1 MPRWFILAFL
11 PAFLVAPSL
20 SALEPDN
27 LLLLVNKNVP
37 ESKKLAE
44 YYASKRNVPD
54 GRTLELDLP
63 FAEEISFDTYENQVV
78 PAVREL
84 IASNNLQEKITCLV
98 TFYGV
103 PLKIAQHTLSAP
115 ERLELANLTTE
126 FPAALKQTESAVQDV
141 ETLAKELDLTF
152 SAGSDHSLPGVI
164 ARDKSARNVI
174 SREAMKINEPK
185 SFDALMSRAEKVI
198 NPLIGDANV
207 AQRRLNDLAR
217 LENRLTPQQKKEAE
231 TILEQLRKM
240 RAEFEQLQAHRGQ
253 PDSRARLRAL
263 TREHLGLVEYTRL
276 LEGMLEYFKTDST
289 GAAFDSE
296 LALVNW
302 NFYTR
307 SRWLPNPLRYNEHR
321 PEFPPIL
328 MTMRLD
334 GPQAGTA
341 RDIIIASLKAE
352 AEGLSGKVVVDA
364 GGNLAID
371 PKSRDYAA
379 FDQTLRRLAD
389 IVRLQSNL
397 PLVFDQRREV
407 LPAHSVQGQVALYC
421 GWYAL
426 QNYTP
431 ACTFSPGAVGY
442 HIASFELTSLR
453 TQSNQ
458 WCRGLLLDGI
468 AATLGPVNEP
478 FLQAFPPPD
487 EFFPLLMTGKYTLA
501 EVYWKTVPGVS
512 WQIAIIG
519 DPLYN
524 PFKARPALAVDAL
537 PQPLR
542 NLPPR

>member
-1 MPRWFILAFL
+1 MPRPLILLFLAFL
-11 PAFLVAPSL
+11 APTLV
-20 SALEPDN
+20 ALEPDN

-37 ESKKLAE
+37 ESRKLAE
-44 YYASKRNVPD
+44 YYAAKRSLPD
-54 GRTLELDLP
+54 QRILELDLP
-63 FAEEISFDTYENQVV
+63 FAEEITFENYENQVV
-78 PAVREL
+78 PSVREFL
-84 IASNNLQEKITCLV
+84 AANNLREKVTCLV
-98 TFYGV
+98 TFYGI
-103 PLKIAQHTLSAP
+103 PLKIAQHTLNAE
-115 ERLELANLTTE
+115 ERLELANLGPE
-126 FPAALKQTESAVQDV
+126 FQTALKQTESAVQEV
-141 ETLAKELDLTF
+141 EALGKELDATF

-164 ARDKSARNVI
+164 ARDKAARNII
-174 SREAMKINEPK
+174 SREAMRINDPK
-185 SFDALMSRAEKVI
+185 AFDALMTRAEKVI

-207 AQRRLNDLAR
+207 AQRRLADLAR
-217 LENRLTPQQKKEAE
+217 LESRLTPQQKKEAAS
-231 TILEQLRKM
+231 LRDELLKM

-253 PDSRARLRAL
+253 ADSRARLRAL
-263 TREHLGLVEYTRL
+263 TRDHLGLIEYARL
-276 LEGMLEYFKTDST
+276 LEGMIEYFKTDST

-296 LALVNW
+296 LPLVNW

-334 GPQAGTA
+334 GPQAGTP

-371 PKSRDYAA
+371 PKNRDYAA
-379 FDQTLRRLAD
+379 FDQTLHRLAD
-389 IVRLQSNL
+389 IVRLRSNL
-397 PLVFDQRREV
+397 PLVLDERREI

-431 ACTFSPGAVGY
+431 ACTFAPGAVGY
-442 HIASFELTSLR
+442 HVASFELTSLR

-458 WCRGLLLDGI
+458 WCRGLLLDGV
-468 AATLGPVNEP
+468 ASTLGPVNEP

-487 EFFPLLMTGKYTLA
+487 EFFPLLMTGQYTLA
-501 EVYWKTVPGVS
+501 EVYWKTVPSVS
-512 WQIAIIG
+512 WQMAIIG

-524 PFKARPALAVDAL
+524 PFKARPGLAVDAL

-542 NLPPR
+542 NLPPH